1 MFLIVSDCRIEDVD
15 GIIVPNNKQVKVQL
29 VAPVLSIDER
39 VTAHG
44 TRAEEKNV
52 EVCIHIFV
60 KTRGEEACGIA
71 FWCCDDPTCVELS
84 RSSQAAAQAL
94 GLQLHAVQASSDR
107 DFDAV
112 FDRLIQLRAGA
123 LVIGP
128 DNLFTIHKEQLA
140 KLTVRLRSTNIA
152 SSPLLA
158 V

>member
-71 FWCCDDPTCVELS
+71 FWCCDDPTCVELVGQVLDFTAS
-84 RSSQAAAQAL
+84 EDGRPWSACLVNQLPAQRARGTERHDEFDSHRL
-94 GLQLHAVQASSDR
+94 GVIRAMEECYHVSIAQCVTKADR
-107 DFDAV
+107 QV
-112 FDRLIQLRAGA
+112 
-123 LVIGP
+123 
-128 DNLFTIHKEQLA
+128 E
-140 KLTVRLRSTNIA
+140 
-152 SSPLLA
+152 
-158 V
+158 